1 MKKVFSI
8 LMIIAVLF
16 CFSACSN
23 SSATISGGQTV
34 SGYVPPDSLI
44 SSTSQEQTSSSTVQE
59 SSSTSSTSSSSTEPT
74 ASTAQPEQTGSTP
87 ETSSSSTEQSQQ
99 SSSSSQSEQTST
111 TAQETQS
118 VAESTPE
125 PSTPEIEQKAL
136 VVYFS
141 CTGNT
146 KSVAEKIAQLTGAD
160 LYEIVPAEPYTDAD
174 LNYNNDSCRANRE
187 MNDPSARPAIGSNTV
202 DISAYD
208 TVYIGYPIWWGT
220 MPRIINTF
228 LDTYDLSGKT
238 VMPFCTSGGSGVSK
252 SVSDIRAEEPAAD
265 VRDGLRASGS
275 LDSSIDEWISRNG
288 L

>member
-1 MKKVFSI
+1 MKKVFCI

-16 CFSACSN
+16 CFSACSSLQA
-23 SSATISGGQTV
+23 SSGERSTTEAAE
-34 SGYVPPDSLI
+34 
-44 SSTSQEQTSSSTVQE
+44 SSTK
-59 SSSTSSTSSSSTEPT
+59 
-74 ASTAQPEQTGSTP
+74 
-87 ETSSSSTEQSQQ
+87 
-99 SSSSSQSEQTST
+99 QTST

-118 VAESTPE
+118 TAETTPE
-125 PSTPEIEQKAL
+125 PSTPKNEPKAL

-160 LYEIVPAEPYTDAD
+160 LYEIVPEIPYTAED

-187 MNDPSARPAIGSNTV
+187 MDDPSARPAIGSNAV
-202 DISAYD
+202 EISVYD
-208 TVYIGYPIWWGT
+208 TVFIGYPIWWGT

-238 VMPFCTSGGSGVSK
+238 VMPFCTSGSTGVSK
-252 SVSDIRAEEPAAD
+252 SLSDIRAQEPAAD

-275 LDSSIDEWISRNG
+275 SDSRIDEWISRNG

>member
-23 SSATISGGQTV
+23 SSATSG
-34 SGYVPPDSLI
+34 SE
-44 SSTSQEQTSSSTVQE
+44 SST
-59 SSSTSSTSSSSTEPT
+59 
-74 ASTAQPEQTGSTP
+74 A
-87 ETSSSSTEQSQQ
+87 ETSSSSTEQK
-99 SSSSSQSEQTST
+99 ST
-111 TAQETQS
+111 TAQEIQS
-118 VAESTPE
+118 VTESTTPATEPE
-125 PSTPEIEQKAL
+125 EIEPKSL

-146 KSVAEKIAQLTGAD
+146 KSVAEKIAQLTCAD
-160 LYEIVPAEPYTDAD
+160 LYEIVPEIPYTDED
-174 LNYNNDSCRANRE
+174 LNYNNDNCRANRE
-187 MNDPSARPAIGSNTV
+187 MNDSSARPAIGSNAV
-202 DISAYD
+202 EISAYD

-228 LDTYDLSGKT
+228 IDTYDLSGKT

-275 LDSSIDEWISRNG
+275 SDSSIDEWISRNG
-288 L
+288 LL

>member
-23 SSATISGGQTV
+23 SSETSG
-34 SGYVPPDSLI
+34 S
-44 SSTSQEQTSSSTVQE
+44 E
-59 SSSTSSTSSSSTEPT
+59 S
-74 ASTAQPEQTGSTP
+74 STP
-87 ETSSSSTEQSQQ
+87 ETSSSRT
-99 SSSSSQSEQTST
+99 EQTST

-118 VAESTPE
+118 VTESTTPATEPE
-125 PSTPEIEQKAL
+125 ETEPKAL

-146 KSVAEKIAQLTGAD
+146 KSVAEKIAQITGAD
-160 LYEIVPAEPYTDAD
+160 LYEIVPAEPYTAED
-174 LNYNNDSCRANRE
+174 LNYNNDNCRANRE
-187 MNDPSARPAIGSNTV
+187 MDDPSARPAIGSNTV
-202 DISAYD
+202 EISAYD
-208 TVYIGYPIWWGT
+208 TVFIGYPIWWGT

-238 VMPFCTSGGSGVSK
+238 VMPFCTSGSSGIST
-252 SVSDIRAEEPAAD
+252 SVSDLRAEEPSAD

-275 LDSSIDEWISRNG
+275 SDSSIDEWISQNG
-288 L
+288 LL

>member
-23 SSATISGGQTV
+23 SSETSG
-34 SGYVPPDSLI
+34 S
-44 SSTSQEQTSSSTVQE
+44 E
-59 SSSTSSTSSSSTEPT
+59 SS
-74 ASTAQPEQTGSTP
+74 AP
-87 ETSSSSTEQSQQ
+87 ETSSSRT
-99 SSSSSQSEQTST
+99 EQTST

-118 VAESTPE
+118 VTESSTPATE
-125 PSTPEIEQKAL
+125 PEEIESKSL

-187 MNDPSARPAIGSNTV
+187 MDDPSARPPIGSNTV
-202 DISAYD
+202 GISTYD

-228 LDTYDLSGKT
+228 IDTYDLSGKT

-275 LDSSIDEWISRNG
+275 SDSSIDEWISRNG

>member
-16 CFSACSN
+16 CFNACSN
-23 SSATISGGQTV
+23 SSATSG
-34 SGYVPPDSLI
+34 SE
-44 SSTSQEQTSSSTVQE
+44 SST
-59 SSSTSSTSSSSTEPT
+59 
-74 ASTAQPEQTGSTP
+74 A
-87 ETSSSSTEQSQQ
+87 ETSSSRT
-99 SSSSSQSEQTST
+99 EQTST
-111 TAQETQS
+111 TAQEIQS
-118 VAESTPE
+118 VTERTTPATE
-125 PSTPEIEQKAL
+125 PEEIEPKSL

-146 KSVAEKIAQLTGAD
+146 KSVAEKIAQLKGAD
-160 LYEIVPAEPYTDAD
+160 LYEIVPAEPYTNED
-174 LNYNNDSCRANRE
+174 LNYNHKSYRANRE
-187 MNDPSARPAIGSNTV
+187 MDDPSARPAIGNNTV

-252 SVSDIRAEEPAAD
+252 TVSDIKAEEPAAD

-275 LDSSIDEWISRNG
+275 SDSSIDEWISRNG
-288 L
+288 LL

>member
-16 CFSACSN
+16 CFSACS
-23 SSATISGGQTV
+23 SSATSG
-34 SGYVPPDSLI
+34 SE
-44 SSTSQEQTSSSTVQE
+44 SSTS
-59 SSSTSSTSSSSTEPT
+59 
-74 ASTAQPEQTGSTP
+74 
-87 ETSSSSTEQSQQ
+87 ETSSSSTEQ
-99 SSSSSQSEQTST
+99 TST
-111 TAQETQS
+111 TARETQS
-118 VAESTPE
+118 VTESTTPATEPE
-125 PSTPEIEQKAL
+125 EIEPKSL

-146 KSVAEKIAQLTGAD
+146 KEVAEKISQITGAD
-160 LYEIVPAEPYTDAD
+160 LYEIVPAEPYTAED

-187 MNDPSARPAIGSNTV
+187 MNDASARPEIGSNAV
-202 DISAYD
+202 EISAYD

-220 MPRIINTF
+220 MPRTINTF

-252 SVSDIRAEEPAAD
+252 SVSDIRAQEPVAD

-275 LDSSIDEWISRNG
+275 SDSRIDEWVSRNG

>member
-1 MKKVFSI
+1 
-8 LMIIAVLF
+8 MIIAVLF
-16 CFSACSN
+16 FSACSN
-23 SSATISGGQTV
+23 SSLTSGRK
-34 SGYVPPDSLI
+34 
-44 SSTSQEQTSSSTVQE
+44 SS
-59 SSSTSSTSSSSTEPT
+59 
-74 ASTAQPEQTGSTP
+74 AS
-87 ETSSSSTEQSQQ
+87 ETSASSTEQSRL
-99 SSSSSQSEQTST
+99 SNSSSQSEQTST
-111 TAQETQS
+111 TVQETQS
-118 VAESTPE
+118 AAESTTPATEPE
-125 PSTPEIEQKAL
+125 EIEPKAL

-160 LYEIVPAEPYTDAD
+160 LYEIVPEIPYTPED

-187 MNDPSARPAIGSNTV
+187 MNDPSARPTLGSNTV

-238 VMPFCTSGGSGVSK
+238 VMPFCTSGGSGVST
-252 SVSDIRAEEPAAD
+252 SVSDLRAEEPAAD

-275 LDSSIDEWISRNG
+275 SDSSIDEWISRNG
-288 L
+288 LL

>member
-16 CFSACSN
+16 CFSACS
-23 SSATISGGQTV
+23 SSLQASSGERSTTEAAE
-34 SGYVPPDSLI
+34 
-44 SSTSQEQTSSSTVQE
+44 SSTK
-59 SSSTSSTSSSSTEPT
+59 
-74 ASTAQPEQTGSTP
+74 
-87 ETSSSSTEQSQQ
+87 
-99 SSSSSQSEQTST
+99 QTST

-118 VAESTPE
+118 TAETTPE
-125 PSTPEIEQKAL
+125 PSTPKNEPKAL

-160 LYEIVPAEPYTDAD
+160 LYEIVPEIPYTAED

-187 MNDPSARPAIGSNTV
+187 MDDPSARPAIGSNAV
-202 DISAYD
+202 EISVYD
-208 TVYIGYPIWWGT
+208 TVFIGYPIWWGT

-238 VMPFCTSGGSGVSK
+238 VMPFCTSGRTGVSK
-252 SVSDIRAEEPAAD
+252 SVSDIRAQEPAAD

-275 LDSSIDEWISRNG
+275 SDSRIDEWISRNG